1 MNCYEGQAERTGL
14 VPAIAQD
21 VNTGN
26 VLMLGYMNPGSIK
39 RTVEGIQVWFY
50 SRSQEDLW
58 HKGEVSGNYLNLRE
72 AWLDCDGDT
81 ILLKVDPDG
90 PTCHTGNTSC
100 FFTPME
106 GLPEGYEDTDRGPG
120 VLGELYAIVQDRQRE
135 MPEGSYTVKLLQEGV
150 SRIAQKV
157 IEEAGE
163 TALAAAT
170 GRHGKPA
177 LGNRR
182 PDVSHPGTDGGVR
195 RQAGTGLAGTSGQAG
210 LESLRQPLARA
221 EHRES
226 VAPVD
231 GDLPESGNPPVARP
245 ADDAGTGVNAQVYRA
260 GGGGSP

>member
-1 MNCYEGQAERTGL
+1 MKVKLNEQGL
-14 VPAIAQD
+14 VPAVAQD

-100 FFTPME
+100 FFTPLE
-106 GLPEGYEDTDRGPG
+106 GLPEVYEDTDRGPG
-120 VLGELYAIVQDRQRE
+120 VLSELYAMVQDRQRE
-135 MPEGSYTVKLLQEGV
+135 MPEGSYTVKLLQDGV
-150 SRIAQKV
+150 GRIAQKV

-163 TALAAAT
+163 TALAAAQDDT
-170 GRHGKPA
+170 EHLPSEIADLMYHTLVLMAASGVKPEQVWQE
-177 LGNRR
+177 LRDRR
-182 PDVSHPGTDGGVR
+182 R
-195 RQAGTGLAGTSGQAG
+195 
-210 LESLRQPLARA
+210 
-221 EHRES
+221 
-226 VAPVD
+226 
-231 GDLPESGNPPVARP
+231 
-245 ADDAGTGVNAQVYRA
+245 
-260 GGGGSP
+260 

>member
-1 MNCYEGQAERTGL
+1 MKVKLNEQGL

-39 RTVEGIQVWFY
+39 RTVEGVQVWFY
-50 SRSQEDLW
+50 SRSREDLW

-90 PTCHTGNTSC
+90 PTCHTGNPSC
-100 FFTPME
+100 FFNPLE

-120 VLGELYAIVQDRQRE
+120 ILGELYATVQDRQRE

-150 SRIAQKV
+150 GRIAQKV

-163 TALAAAT
+163 TALAAA
-170 GRHGKPA
+170 
-177 LGNRR
+177 LG
-182 PDVSHPGTDGGVR
+182 D
-195 RQAGTGLAGTSGQAG
+195 
-210 LESLRQPLARA
+210 E
-221 EHRES
+221 E
-226 VAPVD
+226 
-231 GDLPESGNPPVARP
+231 DLPSEIADLMYHTLVLMAASGIRP
-245 ADDAGTGVNAQVYRA
+245 EQVWQELRDRR
-260 GGGGSP
+260 G